1 MKKPLEVTHRYDD
14 IIDLPHHTSP
24 TRPRM
29 PLRDRAAQF
38 APFAALVGH
47 GAAIRETARLT
58 DSRVELTE
66 DEKAILDGRL
76 RMILE
81 MLDKRPE
88 VSICYF
94 EPDAKKAGGAYVTI
108 TGHVKTFDEISKM
121 LILEDEAAISLES
134 ILKIEFCPQ
143 QIGESI

>member
-1 MKKPLEVTHRYDD
+1 MLFR
-14 IIDLPHHTSP
+14 S
-24 TRPRM
+24 

-81 MLDKRPE
+81 MLDERPE

>member
-81 MLDKRPE
+81 MLDERPE

-94 EPDAKKAGGAYVTI
+94 EPDAKKAGGAYVMVI
-108 TGHVKTFDEISKM
+108 SSVKKFDEISKI
-121 LILEDEAAISLES
+121 LILEDGATIPIES
-134 ILKIEFCPQ
+134 ILKIEFRPQ
-143 QIGESI
+143 

>member
-1 MKKPLEVTHRYDD
+1 MKNPLEVSHRYDD
-14 IIDLPHHTSP
+14 IIDLPHYTSP

-58 DSRVELTE
+58 DSKIELAE
-66 DEKAILDGRL
+66 DEKARLDEQL
-76 RMILE
+76 HMILE
-81 MLDKRPE
+81 QQPE

-94 EPDAKKAGGAYVTI
+94 KPDAKKAGGAYVTI
-108 TGHVKTFDEISKM
+108 TGYVKHFDDIYKKLTLDSGM
-121 LILEDEAAISLES
+121 TIQIEDADQKTYSL
-134 ILKIEFCPQ
+134 Q
-143 QIGESI
+143 D

>member
-1 MKKPLEVTHRYDD
+1 MKKTLSVTHRYDD

-58 DSRVELTE
+58 DRQVELTE
-66 DEKAILDGRL
+66 DEKTILDGRL

-81 MLDKRPE
+81 MADEHPE

-94 EPDAKKAGGAYVTI
+94 EPDTKKAGGAYITI
-108 TGHVKTFDEISKM
+108 AGHMKKFDEISKIM
-121 LILEDEAAISLES
+121 ILESGTTIPIDS
-134 ILKIEFCPQ
+134 ILKIEFHPQ
-143 QIGESI
+143 

>member
-1 MKKPLEVTHRYDD
+1 M
-14 IIDLPHHTSP
+14 
-24 TRPRM
+24 
-29 PLRDRAAQF
+29 
-38 APFAALVGH
+38 
-47 GAAIRETARLT
+47 T

-81 MLDKRPE
+81 MLDERPE